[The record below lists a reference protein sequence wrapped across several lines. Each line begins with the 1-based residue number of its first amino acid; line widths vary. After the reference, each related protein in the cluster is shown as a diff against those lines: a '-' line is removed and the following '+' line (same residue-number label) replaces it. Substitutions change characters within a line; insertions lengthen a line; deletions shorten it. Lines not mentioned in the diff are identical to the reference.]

1 MHEHSKTAV
10 RRLFTMRSLLL
21 VLLSFSAAAQ
31 PHLECATSPA
41 NNERVRELGAYSQT
55 KTAQMKRAAATSV
68 EDRGGVFVL
77 QADDA
82 TAPFRRPFDLAGK
95 TLAFERRDAQTLAA
109 SVQPLAFDANIGSR
123 VGITTENGATAV
135 DLDFDFPFYDK
146 TVRHIWVSGFNAI
159 YLADPAVSAIDQR
172 GDLELATTRE
182 GVIAP
187 FLTTMSTQGTG
198 FAAVSVKQTADTAT
212 ITWTRVNEYTMQ
224 ATLSNSGAIRFS
236 YPSMENVIG
245 GSIVVT
251 SGSEP
256 WRDARTDVA
265 SATDGTADYLRNVS
279 PALGPM
285 LDLTGV
291 TVSRV
296 NGTDLVELRITTK
309 APLNI
314 ATVPNNDMVF
324 ITVTF
329 DNQRV
334 LRYYLDRRGG
344 ANSILYA
351 VPAWGTKEG
360 TPAARMEGS
369 TLVLDVLQDY
379 LTAFPN
385 PATIVVQSALNSSGT
400 IDLVNM
406 GKVTLGTASREVRTD
421 FSALTGSVELRGPV
435 EEAFTLPVLSV
446 DAVWSQLR
454 AAYGLR
460 NEDIDGVAIYQNF
473 FTDLILYAGAYSTG
487 GNPGVKGIAD
497 FSDVGP
503 NVPREPALLHMNKVG
518 YGVNRDT
525 RAASHVIM
533 HELGHRWLFY
543 FSILEN
549 GTRSFVL
556 NPISAHPAQYVD
568 TRAAF
573 PVYLDVDSSV
583 MGGGTFTDNS
593 DGSFTTTQYASYAYS
608 WLDLYLMGLADKSEV
623 TPWFY
628 IASSNPR
635 LGDAYY
641 PPERRTFRGTRHDVG
656 IQQVVDSMGT
666 RSPAYPDTQ
675 RTFRVAFVLLADP
688 DRPVAESELA
698 LVQQYRGLLETN
710 FPIATG
716 KRANVT
722 TSIVAAPP
730 PARRRAVR

>member
-1 MHEHSKTAV
+1 
-10 RRLFTMRSLLL
+10 MRSLAL
-21 VLLSFSAAAQ
+21 VLFAFSAAAQ
-31 PHLECATSPA
+31 PHLECATGPA
-41 NNERVRELGAYSQT
+41 NNERVRELGAYSRV
-55 KTAQMKRAAATSV
+55 KTAQAKRATAMSI
-68 EDRGGVFVL
+68 EERSGVFVL

-82 TAPFRRPFDLAGK
+82 TAPFRRPFDLPGK

-109 SVQPLAFDANIGSR
+109 SIQPLAFDASLGSR
-123 VGITTENGATAV
+123 VGIATENGATAV
-135 DLDFDFPFYDK
+135 DLNFDFPFYDK

-187 FLTTMSTQGTG
+187 FLTTMSTQGAG
-198 FAAVSVKQTADTAT
+198 FASVNVKQTADTAT
-212 ITWTRVNEYTMQ
+212 ITWTRVGEYTMQ
-224 ATLSNSGAIRFS
+224 ATLSSSGAIRFS
-236 YPSMENVIG
+236 YPSMDNVIG

-251 SGSEP
+251 SGSES
-256 WRDARTDVA
+256 WRSERVDYA
-265 SATDGTADYLRNVS
+265 STPDGTADYLRSVS
-279 PALGPM
+279 PTLGPM
-285 LDLTGV
+285 LDLSNV

-296 NGTDLVELRITTK
+296 AGLDLVELRITTK
-309 APLNI
+309 APLDI
-314 ATVPNNDMVF
+314 ANVPANDMVI

-344 ANSILYA
+344 DAVLYA

-360 TPAARMEGS
+360 SPAARMEGS

-379 LTAFPN
+379 LAGFPN
-385 PATIVVQSALNSSGT
+385 PATVVVQTALNSSGT
-400 IDLVNM
+400 IDLVNL
-406 GKVTLGTASREVRTD
+406 GKVTLGAPSRQVHTD
-421 FSALTGSVELRGPV
+421 FSALEGSVELRGPV

-446 DAVWSQLR
+446 EEVWSRLR

-460 NEDIDGVAIYQNF
+460 DEEIDGVAIYQNF

-497 FSDVGP
+497 FADVGP
-503 NVPREPALLHMNKVG
+503 NVPRAPALLHMNKVG
-518 YGVNRDT
+518 YGVNRDA

-533 HELGHRWLFY
+533 HELGHRWMFY
-543 FSILEN
+543 FSIMEN
-549 GTRSFVL
+549 GSRSFVL

-583 MGGGTFTDNS
+583 MGGGTFADNH
-593 DGSFTTTQYASYAYS
+593 DGSFTSSAYASYGYS

-628 IASSNPR
+628 IANSNPR

-641 PPERRTFRGTRHDVG
+641 PPERRTYRGTRRDVG
-656 IQQVVDSMGT
+656 IQQVVDAMGA
-666 RSPAYPDTQ
+666 RSPAYPGTQ

-688 DRPVAESELA
+688 DRPVSESEVA

-710 FPIATG
+710 FPMATAERG
-716 KRANVT
+716 NVT
-722 TSIVAAPP
+722 TSIVPAPP
-730 PARRRAVR
+730 PPRRRAVR